1 MDYFYG
7 APRRPPAPPTINRI
21 DRVPIV
27 PEVSIIENSFLSLN
41 PPVRHQNTDKSQ
53 LRESFS
59 CNNSKKH
66 VRFQSPFFPTCDK
79 ENQLPQPQTLKAV
92 PDLNGKTFK
101 QIYMANVPDRHL
113 DLSLFEPSVCEK
125 QPQEPQLPQPEASF
139 TNYAEFRQRQS
150 QMCNKNNEIARLKS
164 IENVDLRHFECPK
177 PAPRQVEICTQTE
190 PRCTE
195 ITPTSDEPTIRD
207 LYKIIQQQNEQIM
220 LLQRQVNNLKTSIR
234 QPEIDSGPHEDLNN
248 SPKKS
253 IFSFDVKATS
263 FEFSFRPQHN
273 KFRKQNDFLEPRIQ
287 EIVENSAENA
297 NSLRLEES
305 LNVGNSYV
313 SDVPSIQIKMDDY
326 RSSDD
331 EEESQ
336 GNNVGLTFYKDLMDQ
351 VHNVLKKVQK
361 QSECQNRRHDLAGQT
376 MKAVKQA
383 TLQHLKDI
391 GVNLSPIQESSE
403 VTRESDLDENCDQTD
418 VSCAVQQ
425 LLMKYLPEDK
435 LAKAINKPL
444 PTKEKHFKPPL
455 NTDFSF
461 ATLQYMKK
469 YNLIDGNTKKGQK
482 VGKNLSETTNP
493 KILDVTALKLQPK
506 LL

>member
-7 APRRPPAPPTINRI
+7 APRRPPAPPTINRL

-27 PEVSIIENSFLSLN
+27 PEVSIIEN
-41 PPVRHQNTDKSQ
+41 PPVRPQNVLNIDKSR
-53 LRESFS
+53 LRPSFP
-59 CNNSKKH
+59 CDNLKKQ
-66 VRFQSPFFPTCDK
+66 VRFQSPNFDNK
-79 ENQLPQPQTLKAV
+79 ENQLPQPQTLKTA

-113 DLSLFEPSVCEK
+113 DLSLFEPSFCEK
-125 QPQEPQLPQPEASF
+125 RAQEPQLPQLETVSNYAEFKRQSQTCSEFSRLKSIENVEPQIPQRE
-139 TNYAEFRQRQS
+139 TVNNYAEFRQRQS
-150 QMCNKNNEIARLKS
+150 HLRS
-164 IENVDLRHFECPK
+164 IENVGFRDSYPSEVRPRHT
-177 PAPRQVEICTQTE
+177 EICTQTE
-190 PRCTE
+190 PPCTE
-195 ITPTSDEPTIRD
+195 IAPTSDEPTIRD
-207 LYKIIQQQNEQIM
+207 LFKIIQQQNEQIM

-234 QPEIDSGPHEDLNN
+234 QPEIESGPHDDLNN

-253 IFSFDVKATS
+253 LFSFDVKATS

-287 EIVENSAENA
+287 EIVENCAENP

-305 LNVGNSYV
+305 LNVRDSYV
-313 SDVPSIQIKMDDY
+313 SEVPSIQIKMDEY
-326 RSSDD
+326 HSSDD

-336 GNNVGLTFYKDLMDQ
+336 GNNNVGLTFYKDLMDQ

-361 QSECQNRRHDLAGQT
+361 QSECQNRPGQT

-403 VTRESDLDENCDQTD
+403 VTRESDCDQTD

-435 LAKAINKPL
+435 LAKAINKPR
-444 PTKEKHFKPPL
+444 PIKDNQFKPPL

-469 YNLIDGNTKKGQK
+469 F
-482 VGKNLSETTNP
+482 
-493 KILDVTALKLQPK
+493 
-506 LL
+506 